1 MSAARSVQLID
12 AALEDARRAFIVI
25 RPGACANWGPIR
37 NARVPMAVS
46 WSGAVL
52 RRVAPRAEWSG
63 GLLAA
68 TLDVDMH
75 WIYRFSIGFDQGRLL
90 YIVDDEF
97 KVVGTDSVSR
107 EGLRLVRAHVN
118 AVTQ

>member
-1 MSAARSVQLID
+1 
-12 AALEDARRAFIVI
+12 
-25 RPGACANWGPIR
+25 
-37 NARVPMAVS
+37 MAVS